1 MNLVLVLLVIPLE
14 LVELSKHDR
23 LFRVE
28 VSTDAFTDVRD
39 EGDHDREGLGGESC
53 IGKEV

>member
-1 MNLVLVLLVIPLE
+1 MNLVLMLLVISLE

-28 VSTDAFTDVRD
+28 VSTDAFADVGD

-53 IGKEV
+53 TGKEA